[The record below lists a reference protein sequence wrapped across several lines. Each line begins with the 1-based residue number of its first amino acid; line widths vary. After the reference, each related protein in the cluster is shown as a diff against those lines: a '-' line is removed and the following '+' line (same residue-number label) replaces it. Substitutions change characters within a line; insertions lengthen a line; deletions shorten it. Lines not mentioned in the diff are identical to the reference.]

1 MTPGATIDASFR
13 GRLGSFDLD
22 VAFTAPAS
30 GITAVFGQSGC
41 GKTSVLRCVAG
52 LTRLPGR
59 LTVGSGVWQD
69 DNTGTFLKPYRRP
82 IGYVFQE
89 ASLFPHLSVR
99 GNLTYGARRAFNG
112 GASGLVFDDVVDLL
126 GIAPLLGRAPDALSG
141 GERQRVAIGRA
152 LLTHPSLLLMDEP
165 LAALD
170 RFAKEEILPYLE
182 ALQDNLALPILY
194 VSHDMSEVARLAAH
208 MIVLN
213 RGRKVAE
220 GEVGSVLER
229 LDLHPATGRFEAG
242 VIVSARVVG
251 HDADLKITRANLYGQ
266 PIEIPMVDADPGHEI
281 RLRVRARDVSLAIER
296 PKGISIRNV
305 VAGSVAEINEEANTA
320 YAETLVDIGGAR
332 IRARITR
339 ASIRDLKLTEGSR
352 VYALVK
358 AITFDRRA
366 YAGELR

>member
-1 MTPGATIDASFR
+1 MTPGATIDAAFA
-13 GRLGSFDLD
+13 GRLGGFDLD
-22 VAFTAPAS
+22 VAFTAPAT

-59 LTVGSGVWQD
+59 LRVGGNVWQD
-69 DNTGTFLKPYRRP
+69 DYSGMFLKPYRRP
-82 IGYVFQE
+82 VGYVFQE

-99 GNLTYGARRAFNG
+99 GNLTYGARRTTNG
-112 GASGLVFDDVVDLL
+112 GANGLVFDDVVELL
-126 GIAPLLGRAPDALSG
+126 GIGPLLDRAPDALSG

-152 LLTHPSLLLMDEP
+152 LLARPSLLLMDEP

-182 ALQDNLALPILY
+182 ALQDTLALPVLY
-194 VSHDMSEVARLAAH
+194 VSHDMSEVARLASH

-213 RGRKVAE
+213 KGRKVAE
-220 GEVGSVLER
+220 GEVGGVLER

-242 VIVSARVVG
+242 VIVSARVVN
-251 HDADLKITRANLYGQ
+251 HDDDLKITHASLYGQ
-266 PIEIPMVDADPGHEI
+266 PIDIPLVDAGPDHEI
-281 RLRVRARDVSLAIER
+281 RLRIRARDVSLATER

-305 VAGSVAEINEEANTA
+305 IAGTVAEINEEKNTA

-339 ASIRDLKLTEGSR
+339 ASVRDLSLTPGSR
-352 VYALVK
+352 VYALIK